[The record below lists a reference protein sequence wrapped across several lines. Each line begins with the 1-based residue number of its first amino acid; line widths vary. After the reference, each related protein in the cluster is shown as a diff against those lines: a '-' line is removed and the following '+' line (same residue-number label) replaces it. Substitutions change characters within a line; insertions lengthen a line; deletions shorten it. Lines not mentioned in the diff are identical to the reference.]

1 MGSIGSMVSM
11 FSKNTERLESF
22 IGVNSNF
29 KGDIKTQGTLRVD
42 GTVEGNIETD
52 WLILGETAQLRG
64 DASAR
69 GIIIGGKVEGNIKAT
84 EIIEIKAKGQ
94 VTGELATSK
103 LSIAE
108 GAIFDGRSTMHRE
121 ESNVIELQAK
131 EKAS

>member
-1 MGSIGSMVSM
+1 MFSM
-11 FSKNTERLESF
+11 FSKNTEKLESF
-22 IGVNSNF
+22 IGINSNF

-52 WLILGETAQLRG
+52 WLILGETSHLKG
-64 DASAR
+64 DATSR
-69 GIIIGGKVEGNIKAT
+69 GIIVGGRVDGNLTAK
-84 EIIEIKAKGQ
+84 EIIEIKTKGQ
-94 VTGELATSK
+94 VTGELTTTK

-108 GAIFDGRSTMHRE
+108 GAMFDGRSSMIRE

>member
-1 MGSIGSMVSM
+1 MFS
-11 FSKNTERLESF
+11 FSKNSEKLESF
-22 IGVNSNF
+22 IGINSHF

-52 WLILGETAQLRG
+52 WLILGESAHLKG
-64 DASAR
+64 DATSR
-69 GIIIGGKVEGNIKAT
+69 GIIVGGRVDGNMTAK

-108 GAIFDGRSTMHRE
+108 GAMFDGRLTMLRE

>member
-1 MGSIGSMVSM
+1 M
-11 FSKNTERLESF
+11 FSKKEEKLESF
-22 IGVNSNF
+22 IGINSHF

-52 WLILGETAQLRG
+52 WLILGATSHLKG
-64 DASAR
+64 DASVKSV
-69 GIIIGGKVEGNIKAT
+69 IVGGRVDGNIDAK
-84 EIIEIKAKGQ
+84 EIIEIKANGR
-94 VTGELATSK
+94 VTGEIMTSR

-108 GAIFDGRSTMHRE
+108 GAIFEGRSAMRRE

>member
-1 MGSIGSMVSM
+1 M
-11 FSKNTERLESF
+11 FSKNTEKLESF
-22 IGVNSNF
+22 IGINSYF

-52 WLILGETAQLRG
+52 WLILGETSHLKG
-64 DASAR
+64 DATSR
-69 GIIIGGKVEGNIKAT
+69 GIIVGGRVDGNLTAR
-84 EIIEIKAKGQ
+84 EVIEVKTKGQ

-108 GAIFDGRSTMHRE
+108 GAMFDGRSSMIRE

-131 EKAS
+131 EKVS

>member
-1 MGSIGSMVSM
+1 MGSINSM
-11 FSKNTERLESF
+11 FSKNTEKLESF
-22 IGVNSNF
+22 IGINSHF

-52 WLILGETAQLRG
+52 WLILGETSHLKG
-64 DASAR
+64 DALSR
-69 GIIIGGKVEGNIKAT
+69 GIIVGGRVDGNLTAR
-84 EIIEIKAKGQ
+84 EIIEIKTKGQ

-108 GAIFDGRSTMHRE
+108 GAMFDGRSSMIRE

-131 EKAS
+131 EKVS

>member
-1 MGSIGSMVSM
+1 M
-11 FSKNTERLESF
+11 FSKNTEKLESF
-22 IGVNSNF
+22 IGINSNF

-52 WLILGETAQLRG
+52 WLILGETSHLKG
-64 DASAR
+64 DATSR
-69 GIIIGGKVEGNIKAT
+69 GIIVGGRVDGNLTAR

-94 VTGELATSK
+94 VTGELATTK

-108 GAIFDGRSTMHRE
+108 GAMFDGRSSMIRE

>member
-1 MGSIGSMVSM
+1 MFSM
-11 FSKNTERLESF
+11 FSKNTEKLESF
-22 IGVNSNF
+22 IGINSNF

-52 WLILGETAQLRG
+52 WLILGETSHLKG
-64 DASAR
+64 DATSR
-69 GIIIGGKVEGNIKAT
+69 GIIVGGRVDGNLTAR
-84 EIIEIKAKGQ
+84 EIIEIKTKGQ
-94 VTGELATSK
+94 VTGELTTSK

-108 GAIFDGRSTMHRE
+108 GAMFDGSSSMIRE

>member
-1 MGSIGSMVSM
+1 M
-11 FSKNTERLESF
+11 FSKNTEKLESF
-22 IGVNSNF
+22 IGINSNF

-52 WLILGETAQLRG
+52 WLILGETSHLKG
-64 DASAR
+64 DASSR
-69 GIIIGGKVEGNIKAT
+69 GIIVGGRVDGNLTAR

-94 VTGELATSK
+94 VTGELATTK

-108 GAIFDGRSTMHRE
+108 GAMFDGRSSMIRE

>member
-1 MGSIGSMVSM
+1 MFSM
-11 FSKNTERLESF
+11 FSKNTEKLESF
-22 IGVNSNF
+22 IGINSHF

-52 WLILGETAQLRG
+52 WLILGETSHLKGNAV
-64 DASAR
+64 SK
-69 GIIIGGKVEGNIKAT
+69 GIIVGGRVDGNLNAK
-84 EIIEIKAKGQ
+84 EIIEIKTKGQ
-94 VTGELATSK
+94 VTGELTTSK

-108 GAIFDGRSTMHRE
+108 GAMFDGSSSMIRE

>member
-1 MGSIGSMVSM
+1 M
-11 FSKNTERLESF
+11 FSKNTEKLESF
-22 IGVNSNF
+22 IGINSNF
-29 KGDIKTQGTLRVD
+29 KGDIKTPGTLRID

-52 WLILGETAQLRG
+52 WLILGETSHLKG
-64 DASAR
+64 DVTSR
-69 GIIIGGKVEGNIKAT
+69 GIIVGGRVDGNLNAR

-94 VTGELATSK
+94 FTGELTTPK

-108 GAIFDGRSTMHRE
+108 GAMFDGRSSMIRE

>member
-1 MGSIGSMVSM
+1 M
-11 FSKNTERLESF
+11 FSKNTEKLESF
-22 IGVNSNF
+22 IGINSNF

-52 WLILGETAQLRG
+52 WLILGETSHLKG
-64 DASAR
+64 DATSR
-69 GIIIGGKVEGNIKAT
+69 GIIVGGRVDGNLTAR

-94 VTGELATSK
+94 VTGELATTK

-108 GAIFDGRSTMHRE
+108 GAMFDGRSSMIRE

-131 EKAS
+131 EKVS

>member
-1 MGSIGSMVSM
+1 MFSM
-11 FSKNTERLESF
+11 FSKNTEKLESF
-22 IGVNSNF
+22 IGINSNF

-52 WLILGETAQLRG
+52 WLILGETSHLKGNAV
-64 DASAR
+64 SK
-69 GIIIGGKVEGNIKAT
+69 GIIVGGRVDGNLTAR
-84 EIIEIKAKGQ
+84 EIIEIKTKGQ
-94 VTGELATSK
+94 VSGELATSK

-108 GAIFDGRSTMHRE
+108 GAMFDGRSSMIRE

>member
-1 MGSIGSMVSM
+1 M
-11 FSKNTERLESF
+11 FSKNTEKLESF
-22 IGVNSNF
+22 IGINSNF

-52 WLILGETAQLRG
+52 WLILGETSHLKGNAV
-64 DASAR
+64 SK
-69 GIIIGGKVEGNIKAT
+69 GIIVGGRVDGNLTAR
-84 EIIEIKAKGQ
+84 EIIEIKTKGQ

-108 GAIFDGRSTMHRE
+108 GAMFDGRSSMIRE

>member
-1 MGSIGSMVSM
+1 MFSM
-11 FSKNTERLESF
+11 FSKNTEKLESF
-22 IGVNSNF
+22 IGINSHF

-52 WLILGETAQLRG
+52 WLILGETSHLKG
-64 DASAR
+64 DATSR
-69 GIIIGGKVEGNIKAT
+69 GIIVGGRVDGNLTAR
-84 EIIEIKAKGQ
+84 EIIEIKTKGQ
-94 VTGELATSK
+94 VTGELTTSK

-108 GAIFDGRSTMHRE
+108 GAMFDGSSSMIRE

>member
-1 MGSIGSMVSM
+1 MFSM
-11 FSKNTERLESF
+11 FSKNTEKLESF
-22 IGVNSNF
+22 IGINSNF

-52 WLILGETAQLRG
+52 WLILGETSHLKGNAV
-64 DASAR
+64 SK
-69 GIIIGGKVEGNIKAT
+69 GIIVGGRVDGNLTAR
-84 EIIEIKAKGQ
+84 EIIEIKTKGQ

-108 GAIFDGRSTMHRE
+108 GAMFDGRSSMIRE

>member
-1 MGSIGSMVSM
+1 M
-11 FSKNTERLESF
+11 FSKNTEKLESF
-22 IGVNSNF
+22 IGINSNF

-52 WLILGETAQLRG
+52 WLILGETSHLKG
-64 DASAR
+64 DATSR
-69 GIIIGGKVEGNIKAT
+69 GIIVGGRVDGNLTAR

-108 GAIFDGRSTMHRE
+108 GAMFDGRSSMIRE

>member
-1 MGSIGSMVSM
+1 MGSISSM
-11 FSKNTERLESF
+11 FSKNTEKLESF
-22 IGVNSNF
+22 IGINSYF

-52 WLILGETAQLRG
+52 WLILGETSHLKG
-64 DASAR
+64 DATSR
-69 GIIIGGKVEGNIKAT
+69 GIIVGGRVDGNLTAR

-108 GAIFDGRSTMHRE
+108 GAMFDGRSSMIRE

>member
-1 MGSIGSMVSM
+1 MFSM
-11 FSKNTERLESF
+11 FSKNTEKLESF
-22 IGVNSNF
+22 IGINSNF

-52 WLILGETAQLRG
+52 WLILGETSHLKGNAV
-64 DASAR
+64 SK
-69 GIIIGGKVEGNIKAT
+69 GIIVGGRVDGNLNAR
-84 EIIEIKAKGQ
+84 EIIEIKTKGQ
-94 VTGELATSK
+94 VTGELTTTK

-108 GAIFDGRSTMHRE
+108 GAMFDGSSSMIRE

>member
-1 MGSIGSMVSM
+1 MFSM
-11 FSKNTERLESF
+11 FSKNTEKLESF
-22 IGVNSNF
+22 IGINSNF

-52 WLILGETAQLRG
+52 WLILGETSHLKG
-64 DASAR
+64 DATSR
-69 GIIIGGKVEGNIKAT
+69 GIIVGGRVDGNLTAR
-84 EIIEIKAKGQ
+84 EIIEIKTKGQ
-94 VTGELATSK
+94 VSGELATTK

-108 GAIFDGRSTMHRE
+108 GAMFDGRSSMIKE

>member
-1 MGSIGSMVSM
+1 M
-11 FSKNTERLESF
+11 FSKNTEKLESF
-22 IGVNSNF
+22 IGINSNF

-52 WLILGETAQLRG
+52 WLILGETSHLKGNAV
-64 DASAR
+64 SK
-69 GIIIGGKVEGNIKAT
+69 GIIVGGRVDGNLTAR

-94 VTGELATSK
+94 VTGELATTK

-108 GAIFDGRSTMHRE
+108 GAMFDGRSSMVRE
-121 ESNVIELQAK
+121 ESNVIELQVK